1 MNGLTLMAV
10 VIVCLWLGY
19 HFYGRW
25 LEKTWGIDP
34 NAKTPAALRNDGKDY
49 QPASRLSVFAHQF
62 TSITGA
68 GPVTGPIIAAMF
80 GWLPALLWIIIGG
93 IFFGAVQDFTALY
106 ASVRNGG
113 KSMGMIIEQYVGRFG
128 RQLFLAFC
136 WLFTLLV
143 IAAFADMIAATFNG
157 FTKTGE
163 QNMPNAAAA
172 SISMIYIV
180 GAVIFG
186 LFQKYVKPSS
196 GLQLA
201 VGITMMIA
209 MLAMGI
215 AWPIYADADTWR
227 VVVFLYAFAASVMPM
242 WILKQPRDF
251 LSMFLLF
258 GMIIA
263 GVVGVFVTN
272 PTINMPAFVGWEV
285 KGLDLFPILFVTI
298 ACGAIS
304 GFHSL
309 VSSGTSSKMIA
320 NETDMRPVGYGAMLV
335 ECVLGALALTIVC
348 AAASTTGQLP
358 SGTPFQLF
366 SGAVAGFL
374 TNTFGLP
381 ADISACVLTM
391 CVSAL
396 AMTTVDAVARIGRMS
411 FQELFATTDGREKGP
426 VAKFLSNTW
435 VSTLLTL
442 GGGWFLCRLHEHLAA
457 LRLRQPAPRRPRPH
471 RARRVPPEHGPQGL
485 DAVGSDDRHVRR
497 HDDGPRPGAPQ
508 DRRRLERR
516 HLRLHDARSA
526 GHHRHRAHRAR
537 AARRLPLRRPPLQ
550 GRQAGRNRRRQRSVM
565 HRTSGPEHTGPVP
578 GKAEAPA
585 PQGAGASFRLIRI
598 VRTQSGLSF
607 RARVDR
613 LAQVLAGPEDHDPAC
628 GGVDL
633 LARARIAA
641 HAALTVA
648 RCEGA
653 EAPDLDAV
661 AANQR
666 VLHRMED
673 GAERVARLARRN
685 VRKRVREFV
694 CDFAARHHAAFGSV
708 AHVSSLYVERSPYD
722 IPSRRK
728 TPSRRCATPPG
739 LETAFD
745 LAEAS

>member
-201 VGITMMIA
+201 VGIAMMIA

-272 PTINMPAFVGWEV
+272 PTINMPAFVGWEA

-298 ACGAIS
+298 ACGAMS
-304 GFHSL
+304 GFPSL

-335 ECVLGALALTIVC
+335 ECVLGAPCPDHRLRRRLHDGPAALGHPVPALLGRGC
-348 AAASTTGQLP
+348 RLP
-358 SGTPFQLF
+358 DEHLRAPRRHLRLRPDDVRLRPRHDHGRRRCPHRPHELP
-366 SGAVAGFL
+366 GALRHDRRQG
-374 TNTFGLP
+374 
-381 ADISACVLTM
+381 
-391 CVSAL
+391 
-396 AMTTVDAVARIGRMS
+396 
-411 FQELFATTDGREKGP
+411 KGP
-426 VAKFLSNTW
+426 RCEVPQQH
-435 VSTLLTL
+435 L
-442 GGGWFLCRLHEHLAA
+442 GLHAAHAGRRLVPLPRRLHEHLAA

-471 RARRVPPEHGPQGL
+471 RARRVPPEHGPQGWML
-485 DAVGSDDRHVRR
+485 WVPMTVMFVVTMTALVRR
-497 HDDGPRPGAPQ
+497 SS
-508 DRRRLERR
+508 
-516 HLRLHDARSA
+516 RS
-526 GHHRHRAHRAR
+526 
-537 AARRLPLRRPPLQ
+537 PPL
-550 GRQAGRNRRRQRSVM
+550 GAQA
-565 HRTSGPEHTGPVP
+565 P
-578 GKAEAPA
+578 
-585 PQGAGASFRLIRI
+585 
-598 VRTQSGLSF
+598 
-607 RARVDR
+607 
-613 LAQVLAGPEDHDPAC
+613 
-628 GGVDL
+628 
-633 LARARIAA
+633 
-641 HAALTVA
+641 
-648 RCEGA
+648 
-653 EAPDLDAV
+653 
-661 AANQR
+661 
-666 VLHRMED
+666 
-673 GAERVARLARRN
+673 
-685 VRKRVREFV
+685 
-694 CDFAARHHAAFGSV
+694 
-708 AHVSSLYVERSPYD
+708 SSS
-722 IPSRRK
+722 
-728 TPSRRCATPPG
+728 
-739 LETAFD
+739 
-745 LAEAS
+745 